1 MSAMYRAHKI
11 RIDCTRE
18 QHSLMM
24 QTAGC
29 ARYAYNW
36 GLEKWGKMYEDWK
49 ADASKEK
56 PSWVNISRQWTIE
69 KPEWANK
76 TSRSAVTCSLRNL
89 GTAFKNFIRRKT
101 KYPKKHKRSQGIS
114 FQLGNDTCSIVG
126 NHLRLPNIGYVKLR
140 EQPRFHGKITGY
152 TVRLIASHWYVTVA
166 FDCPDVP
173 KEAPESVVGI
183 DVGLQ
188 HPAAASDGT
197 VLQLPIDKL
206 QKLEAK
212 KRRAQRALSRSKR
225 NSNARERKRTKLQR
239 IQQRITNIR
248 QDAAHKFTTAV
259 CKNHA
264 TVVTED
270 LDINELKD
278 KAPARSV
285 RRAYNSSLMSTIL
298 WQISYKAVQHIKAPR
313 FFPSTKRCSTCG
325 HIKEAMPPQI
335 RTYHCEAC
343 GAHLD
348 RDENAARNLMLQPW
362 VTR

>member
-1 MSAMYRAHKI
+1 MYRAHKI
-11 RIDCTRE
+11 RIDCTKE
-18 QHSLMM
+18 QHSLLM

-36 GLEKWGKMYEDWK
+36 GLDKWSKMYEAWK
-49 ADASKEK
+49 ADSSLEK
-56 PSWVNISRQWTIE
+56 PSAFKLLNLWTIE

-76 TSRSAVTCSLRNL
+76 TARSAVTCSLNNL
-89 GTAFKNFIRRKT
+89 GTAFKNFSRRKA

-114 FQLGNDTCSIVG
+114 FQIANDKAAIVG
-126 NHLRLPNIGYVKLR
+126 NRLRLPNIDYVKLR
-140 EQPRFHGKITGY
+140 ETPRFQGKITGY
-152 TVRLIASHWYVTVA
+152 TVQYIASHWYVTVA

-188 HPAAASDGT
+188 HPAVASDGT
-197 VLQLPIDKL
+197 VLKLPVEKL

-225 NSNARERKRTKLQR
+225 NSNARKRKRTKLQR
-239 IQQRITNIR
+239 IQQKITNIR
-248 QDAAHKFTTAV
+248 QDAAHKFTTTV
-259 CKNHA
+259 SKNHA

-270 LDINELKD
+270 LNIQELKD

-285 RRAYNSSLMSTIL
+285 RRAYNSSLMGLIL
-298 WQISYKAVQHIKAPR
+298 FQISYKAVHHIKAPKY
-313 FFPSTKRCSTCG
+313 FPSTKRCSACG

-335 RTYHCEAC
+335 RTYHCDAC
-343 GAHLD
+343 GTHLD

>member
-1 MSAMYRAHKI
+1 MFRAHKI
-11 RIDCTRE
+11 RIDCTKE
-18 QHSLMM
+18 QHSLLM

-36 GLEKWGKMYEDWK
+36 GLEKWGKMYEAWK
-49 ADASKEK
+49 ADASQEK
-56 PSWVNISRQWTIE
+56 PRWVNISRIWTIE

-76 TSRSAVTCSLRNL
+76 TSRSPIEQAFRNL
-89 GTAFKNFIRRKT
+89 NAGFQSFFRRKT

-114 FQLGNDTCSIVG
+114 FQISNDKASIVG
-126 NHLRLPNIGYVKLR
+126 NRLRLPNIGYVKLS
-140 EQPRFHGKITGY
+140 ELPRFQGKITGY

-166 FDCPDVP
+166 FDCPDVS

-188 HPAAASDGT
+188 HPAVASDGT
-197 VLQLPIDKL
+197 KLELPLEKL

-248 QDAAHKFTTAV
+248 QDAAHKFTTTV

-270 LDINELKD
+270 LNIQELQK

-285 RRAYNSSLMSTIL
+285 RRAYNSSLMGLIL
-298 WQISYKAVQHIKAPR
+298 FQISYKAVHHVKAPKY
-313 FFPSTKRCSTCG
+313 FPSTKRCSTCG
-325 HIKEAMPPQI
+325 HVKEAMPPQI
-335 RTYHCEAC
+335 RTYHCDHC

>member
-1 MSAMYRAHKI
+1 MYRAHKI
-11 RIDCTRE
+11 RIDCTKE
-18 QHSLMM
+18 QHSLLM

-36 GLEKWGKMYEDWK
+36 GLEKWGKMYEAWK
-49 ADASKEK
+49 ADASKGK
-56 PSWVNISRQWTIE
+56 PSAFKLLNLWTIE
-69 KPEWANK
+69 KPEWASK
-76 TSRSAVTCSLRNL
+76 TARSAVTCAIQNL
-89 GTAFKNFIRRKT
+89 DKGFKGFSRRKT

-114 FQLGNDTCSIVG
+114 FQLGNDTCSIEG
-126 NHLRLPNIGYVKLR
+126 NRLRLPNIGFVKLR
-140 EQPRFHGKITGY
+140 EQPRFQGKITGY
-152 TVRLIASHWYVTVA
+152 TVQLIASHWYVTVA

-188 HPAAASDGT
+188 HPAVASDGT
-197 VLQLPIDKL
+197 KLELPLEKL

-239 IQQRITNIR
+239 IQNKITNIR
-248 QDAAHKFTTAV
+248 QDAVHKFTTTV

-270 LDINELKD
+270 LNINELRS

-285 RRAYNSSLMSTIL
+285 RRAYNSSLMGTIL
-298 WQISYKAVQHIKAPR
+298 WQISYKAVHHIKAPKY
-313 FFPSTKRCSTCG
+313 FPSTKRCSTCG
-325 HIKEAMPPQI
+325 HVKEAMPPNV
-335 RTYHCEAC
+335 RTYHCDHC

>member
-1 MSAMYRAHKI
+1 MYRAHKI
-11 RIDCTRE
+11 RIDCTKE

-36 GLEKWGKMYEDWK
+36 GLDKWQKQYEARK
-49 ADASKEK
+49 ADDTKEK
-56 PSWVNISRQWTIE
+56 PSWVNISRAWTQE

-76 TSRSAVTCSLRNL
+76 TARSAVTCSIQNL
-89 GTAFKNFIRRKT
+89 DKGFKGFFKGQA

-114 FQLGNDTCSIVG
+114 FQLGNTTYSIEG
-126 NHLRLPNIGYVKLR
+126 NRLHLPSIGYVKLR
-140 EQPRFHGKITGY
+140 ETPRFQGKITGY

-166 FDCPDVP
+166 FDCPTVQFD
-173 KEAPESVVGI
+173 APESVVGI

-188 HPAAASDGT
+188 HPAVASDGT
-197 VLQLPIDKL
+197 KLELPIEKL

-212 KRRAQRALSRSKR
+212 KRRAQKALSRSKR
-225 NSNARERKRTKLQR
+225 NSNARKRKRTKLQR
-239 IQQRITNIR
+239 IQNKITNIR
-248 QDAAHKFTTAV
+248 QDAAHKFTTTV

-270 LDINELKD
+270 LDIQELKD

-285 RRAYNSSLMSTIL
+285 RRAYNSSLMGLIL
-298 WQISYKAVQHIKAPR
+298 FQISYKAVHHIKAPKY
-313 FFPSTKRCSTCG
+313 FPSTKRCSTCG
-325 HIKEAMPPQI
+325 HVKEAMPPNI
-335 RTYHCEAC
+335 RTYHCDHC
-343 GAHLD
+343 GANLD

>member
-1 MSAMYRAHKI
+1 MYRAHKI
-11 RIDCTRE
+11 RIDCTKE
-18 QHSLMM
+18 QHSLLM

-36 GLEKWGKMYEDWK
+36 GLEKWGKMYEAWK
-49 ADASKEK
+49 ADSSLEK
-56 PSWVNISRQWTIE
+56 PSRYSVSRLWTLE
-69 KPEWANK
+69 KPEWADK
-76 TSRSAVTCSLRNL
+76 TARDPVTCAFINL
-89 GTAFKNFIRRKT
+89 GTSFKNFFRHNT

-114 FQLGNDTCSIVG
+114 FQVAPDKAAIVG
-126 NHLRLPNIGYVKLR
+126 NRLRLPNIGYVKLR
-140 EQPRFHGKITGY
+140 ETPRFQGKITCY

-173 KEAPESVVGI
+173 REAPESVVGI

-188 HPAAASDGT
+188 HPAVASDGT
-197 VLQLPIDKL
+197 ILQLPVEKL

-239 IQQRITNIR
+239 IQQKITNIR
-248 QDAAHKFTTAV
+248 QDAAHKFTTTV

-270 LDINELKD
+270 LDIQELQK

-285 RRAYNSSLMSTIL
+285 RRAYNSSLMGLIL
-298 WQISYKAVQHIKAPR
+298 FQISYKAVHHIKAPKY
-313 FFPSTKRCSTCG
+313 FPSTKRCSTCG
-325 HIKEAMPPQI
+325 HIKEAMPPNV
-335 RTYHCEAC
+335 RTYHCDHC
-343 GAHLD
+343 GTHLD

>member
-1 MSAMYRAHKI
+1 MYRAHKI
-11 RIDCTRE
+11 RIDCTKE
-18 QHSLMM
+18 QHSLLM

-36 GLEKWGKMYEDWK
+36 GLEKWGKMYEAWK
-49 ADASKEK
+49 ADSSLEE
-56 PSWVNISRQWTIE
+56 PSWTGLARQWTIE
-69 KPEWANK
+69 KPEWASK
-76 TSRSAVTCSLRNL
+76 TARNAVTCSLSNL
-89 GTAFKNFIRRKT
+89 GKAFNNFIRRKA

-114 FQLGNDTCSIVG
+114 FQISNDKAAIVD
-126 NHLRLPNIGYVKLR
+126 NRLRLPNIGYVRLR
-140 EQPRFHGKITGY
+140 ETPRFQGKITGY
-152 TVRLIASHWYVTVA
+152 TVQLIASHWYVTVA
-166 FDCPDVP
+166 FDCPDVH

-188 HPAAASDGT
+188 HPAVASDGT
-197 VLQLPIDKL
+197 KLELPLEKL

-248 QDAAHKFTTAV
+248 QDAVHKFTTTV

-270 LDINELKD
+270 LNINELRS

-285 RRAYNSSLMSTIL
+285 RRAYNSSLMGTIL
-298 WQISYKAVQHIKAPR
+298 RQISYKAVHHIKAPKY
-313 FFPSTKRCSTCG
+313 FPSTKRCSTCG
-325 HIKEAMPPQI
+325 HIKEAMPPNV
-335 RTYHCEAC
+335 RTYHCDHC
-343 GAHLD
+343 GTHLD

>member
-1 MSAMYRAHKI
+1 MYRAHKI
-11 RIDCTRE
+11 RIDCTKE
-18 QHSLMM
+18 QHSLLM

-36 GLEKWGKMYEDWK
+36 GLEKWGKMYEAWK
-49 ADASKEK
+49 ADDTKEK
-56 PSWVNISRQWTIE
+56 PSAFKLMNLWTIE

-76 TSRSAVTCSLRNL
+76 TARSAVTCSIQSLDK
-89 GTAFKNFIRRKT
+89 GFKGFFRGQS

-114 FQLGNDTCSIVG
+114 FQIANDKAAIVDDRR
-126 NHLRLPNIGYVKLR
+126 RLPNIGYVKLR
-140 EQPRFHGKITGY
+140 EQPRFQGKITGY

-188 HPAAASDGT
+188 HPAVASDGT
-197 VLQLPIDKL
+197 ILQLPIEKL

-212 KRRAQRALSRSKR
+212 RRRAQRALSRSHR
-225 NSNARERKRTKLQR
+225 NSKSKERKRTKLQR

-248 QDAAHKFTTAV
+248 QDAAHKFTTTV

-270 LDINELKD
+270 LNIQELKK

-285 RRAYNSSLMSTIL
+285 RRAYNSSLMGLIL
-298 WQISYKAVQHIKAPR
+298 FQISYKAVHHIKAPKY
-313 FFPSTKRCSTCG
+313 FPSTKRCSTCG
-325 HIKEAMPPQI
+325 HIKEAMPPNI

-343 GAHLD
+343 GTHLD

>member
-1 MSAMYRAHKI
+1 MYRAHKI
-11 RIDCTRE
+11 RIDCTKE
-18 QHSLMM
+18 QHSLLM

-36 GLEKWGKMYEDWK
+36 GLEKWQKQYEAWK
-49 ADASKEK
+49 ADDTLEK
-56 PSWVNISRQWTIE
+56 PNWVGLLRTWTIE

-76 TSRSAVTCSLRNL
+76 TARSAVTCSIQNL
-89 GTAFKNFIRRKT
+89 DKGFKGFIKGRT
-101 KYPKKHKRSQGIS
+101 KHPKKHKKSQGIS
-114 FQLGNDTCSIVG
+114 FQIANDKASIVD
-126 NHLRLPNIGYVKLR
+126 NRLRLPNIGYVKLR
-140 EQPRFHGKITGY
+140 EQPRFKGKITGY
-152 TVRLIASHWYVTVA
+152 TVRFVASHWYVTVA

-188 HPAAASDGT
+188 HPAVASDGT
-197 VLQLPIDKL
+197 KLELPIEKL

-212 KRRAQRALSRSKR
+212 KRRAQRALSRSRR
-225 NSNARERKRTKLQR
+225 NSNARKRKRTKFQR

-248 QDAAHKFTTAV
+248 QDAVHKFTTTV

-270 LDINELKD
+270 LEISELQK
-278 KAPARSV
+278 KSPARSV
-285 RRAYNSSLMSTIL
+285 RRAYNSSLMGTIL
-298 WQISYKAVQHIKAPR
+298 WQISYKAVHHIKAPKY
-313 FFPSTKRCSTCG
+313 FPSTKRCSTCG
-325 HIKEAMPPQI
+325 YIKEVMPPQI

-343 GAHLD
+343 GTHLD

>member
-1 MSAMYRAHKI
+1 MYRAHKI
-11 RIDCTRE
+11 RIDCTKE
-18 QHSLMM
+18 QHSLLM

-36 GLEKWGKMYEDWK
+36 GLEKWGKMYEAWK
-49 ADASKEK
+49 ADASQDK
-56 PSWVNISRQWTIE
+56 PSAFKLMTLWTQE

-76 TSRSAVTCSLRNL
+76 TARSSVTCSLSNL
-89 GTAFKNFIRRKT
+89 GTSFKNFLRRKT

-114 FQLGNDTCSIVG
+114 FQVDNAHAAVVG
-126 NHLRLPNIGYVKLR
+126 KRLRLPNIGYVKLR
-140 EQPRFHGKITGY
+140 ETPRFQGKITGY

-183 DVGLQ
+183 DVGLLN
-188 HPAAASDGT
+188 PAVASDGT
-197 VLQLPIDKL
+197 MLELPLEKL

-239 IQQRITNIR
+239 IQNKITNIR
-248 QDAAHKFTTAV
+248 QDAVHKFTSAV

-270 LDINELKD
+270 LNIQELRS

-285 RRAYNSSLMSTIL
+285 RRAYNSSLMGTIL
-298 WQISYKAVQHIKAPR
+298 WQISYKAVHHVKAPKY
-313 FFPSTKRCSTCG
+313 FPSTKRCSTCG

-335 RTYHCEAC
+335 RTYHCDHC

>member
-1 MSAMYRAHKI
+1 MYRAHKI
-11 RIDCTRE
+11 RIDCTKE
-18 QHSLMM
+18 QHSLLM

-36 GLEKWGKMYEDWK
+36 GLEKWGKMYEAWK
-49 ADASKEK
+49 ADSSLEE
-56 PSWVNISRQWTIE
+56 PSWTGLARQWTIE
-69 KPEWANK
+69 KPEWASK
-76 TSRSAVTCSLRNL
+76 TARNAVTCSLSNL
-89 GTAFKNFIRRKT
+89 GKAFNNFIRRKA

-114 FQLGNDTCSIVG
+114 FQISNDKAAIVD
-126 NHLRLPNIGYVKLR
+126 NRLRLPNIGYVKLR
-140 EQPRFHGKITGY
+140 EQPRFQGKITGY
-152 TVRLIASHWYVTVA
+152 TVSKIASHWYVTVA
-166 FDCPDVP
+166 FDCPDAP

-188 HPAAASDGT
+188 HPAVASDGT
-197 VLQLPIDKL
+197 KLELPLEKL

-248 QDAAHKFTTAV
+248 QDAAHKFTTTV

-270 LDINELKD
+270 LNINELRS

-285 RRAYNSSLMSTIL
+285 RRAYNSSLMGTIL
-298 WQISYKAVQHIKAPR
+298 RQISYKAVHHIKAPKY
-313 FFPSTKRCSTCG
+313 FPSTKRCSTCG
-325 HIKEAMPPQI
+325 HIKEAMPPNV
-335 RTYHCEAC
+335 RTYHCDAC
-343 GAHLD
+343 GTHLD

>member
-1 MSAMYRAHKI
+1 MYRAHKI

>member
-1 MSAMYRAHKI
+1 MYRAHKI

-36 GLEKWGKMYEDWK
+36 GLDKWQKQYEAWK
-49 ADASKEK
+49 ANASQEK
-56 PSWVNISRQWTIE
+56 PNYPSVARQWTLE
-69 KPEWANK
+69 RPDWAMK
-76 TSRSAVTCSLRNL
+76 TSRSPVDQAFRNL
-89 GTAFKNFIRRKT
+89 NKGFQGFFQGRT
-101 KYPKKHKRSQGIS
+101 KYPKKHKRAQGIS
-114 FQLGNDTCSIVG
+114 FQVAPDKAAIVD
-126 NHLRLPNIGYVKLR
+126 NRLRLPNIGYVKLR
-140 EQPRFHGKITGY
+140 EIPRFQGKITGY

-188 HPAAASDGT
+188 HPAVASDGT
-197 VLQLPIDKL
+197 KLELPLEKL

-239 IQQRITNIR
+239 IQNKITNIR
-248 QDAAHKFTTAV
+248 QDASHKFTTAV

-270 LDINELKD
+270 LDIQELKD

-285 RRAYNSSLMSTIL
+285 RRAYNSSLMGL
-298 WQISYKAVQHIKAPR
+298 VLFQISYKAVHHIKAPKY
-313 FFPSTKRCSTCG
+313 FPSTKRCSTCG
-325 HIKEAMPPQI
+325 HIKEAMPPNI
-335 RTYHCEAC
+335 RTYHCDHC

>member
-1 MSAMYRAHKI
+1 MYRAHKI
-11 RIDCTRE
+11 RIDCTKE
-18 QHSLMM
+18 QHSLLM

-36 GLEKWGKMYEDWK
+36 ALEKWGKMYEAWK
-49 ADASKEK
+49 SGNSEK
-56 PSWVNISRQWTIE
+56 KPNWVWLLRTWTIE

-76 TSRSAVTCSLRNL
+76 TARSAVTCAIQNL
-89 GTAFKNFIRRKT
+89 DRGFKGFFRGQS

-114 FQLGNDTCSIVG
+114 FQLGNDTCSIEG
-126 NHLRLPNIGYVKLR
+126 NRLRLPNIGFVKLR
-140 EQPRFHGKITGY
+140 EQPRFQGKITGY
-152 TVRLIASHWYVTVA
+152 TVQLIASHWYVTVA

-188 HPAAASDGT
+188 HPAVASDGT
-197 VLQLPIDKL
+197 KLELPLEKL

-239 IQQRITNIR
+239 IQNKITNIR
-248 QDAAHKFTTAV
+248 QDAVHKFTTTV

-270 LDINELKD
+270 LNINELRS

-285 RRAYNSSLMSTIL
+285 RRAYNSSLMGTIL
-298 WQISYKAVQHIKAPR
+298 WQISYKAVHHIKAPKY
-313 FFPSTKRCSTCG
+313 FPSTKRCSTCG
-325 HIKEAMPPQI
+325 HVKEAMPPNV
-335 RTYHCEAC
+335 RTYHCDVC

>member
-1 MSAMYRAHKI
+1 MYRAHKI

-18 QHSLMM
+18 QHSLLM

-36 GLEKWGKMYEDWK
+36 GLDKWSKQYEAWK
-49 ADASKEK
+49 ADASKGK
-56 PSWVNISRQWTIE
+56 PSAFKLMNLWTIE

-76 TSRSAVTCSLRNL
+76 TARSAVTCSIQNL
-89 GTAFKNFIRRKT
+89 DKGFKGFSRRKT

-126 NHLRLPNIGYVKLR
+126 NRLRLPNIGYVKLR
-140 EQPRFHGKITGY
+140 EQPRFQGKITGY
-152 TVRLIASHWYVTVA
+152 TVQLIASHWYVTVA

-188 HPAAASDGT
+188 HPAVASDGT
-197 VLQLPIDKL
+197 VLMLPIEKL

-239 IQQRITNIR
+239 IQQKITNIR
-248 QDAAHKFTTAV
+248 QDAAHKFTTTV
-259 CKNHA
+259 SKNHA

-270 LDINELKD
+270 LDIQELKD

-285 RRAYNSSLMSTIL
+285 RRAYNSSLMGLIL
-298 WQISYKAVQHIKAPR
+298 FQISYKAVHHIKAPKY
-313 FFPSTKRCSTCG
+313 FPSTKRCSSCG
-325 HIKEAMPPQI
+325 HIKEAMPPNV
-335 RTYHCEAC
+335 RTYHCDHC
-343 GAHLD
+343 GSHLD

>member
-1 MSAMYRAHKI
+1 MFRAHKI
-11 RIDCTRE
+11 RIDCTKE

-36 GLEKWGKMYEDWK
+36 GLEKWSKMYEAWK
-49 ADASKEK
+49 SGNSKDK
-56 PSWVNISRQWTIE
+56 PSWVWLLRIWTIE

-76 TSRSAVTCSLRNL
+76 TARSAVTCAIQNL
-89 GTAFKNFIRRKT
+89 DKGFKGFSRRKT

-114 FQLGNDTCSIVG
+114 FQLGNDTCSIEG
-126 NHLRLPNIGYVKLR
+126 KRLRLPNIGYVKLR
-140 EQPRFHGKITGY
+140 EQPRFQGKITGY
-152 TVRLIASHWYVTVA
+152 TVQLIASHWYVTVA

-197 VLQLPIDKL
+197 KLELPLEKL

-212 KRRAQRALSRSKR
+212 RRRAQRALSRSKR

-239 IQQRITNIR
+239 IQNKITNIR
-248 QDAAHKFTTAV
+248 QDAVHKFTTTV

-270 LDINELKD
+270 LNIQELQK

-285 RRAYNSSLMSTIL
+285 RRAYNSSLMGLIL
-298 WQISYKAVQHIKAPR
+298 FQISYKAVHHIKAPKY
-313 FFPSTKRCSTCG
+313 FPSTKRCSTCG
-325 HIKEAMPPQI
+325 HVKEAMPPNV
-335 RTYHCEAC
+335 RTYHCDHC

>member
-1 MSAMYRAHKI
+1 MYRAHKI
-11 RIDCTRE
+11 RIDCTKE
-18 QHSLMM
+18 QHSLLM

-36 GLEKWGKMYEDWK
+36 GLEKWGKMYEAWK
-49 ADASKEK
+49 ADASKGK
-56 PSWVNISRQWTIE
+56 PSAFKLMNLWTIE

-76 TSRSAVTCSLRNL
+76 TARSAVTCSIQNL
-89 GTAFKNFIRRKT
+89 DKGFKGFSRRKA

-114 FQLGNDTCSIVG
+114 FQIANDKAAIVDDR
-126 NHLRLPNIGYVKLR
+126 LRLPNIGYVKLR
-140 EQPRFHGKITGY
+140 ETPRFQGKITGY
-152 TVRLIASHWYVTVA
+152 TVRLVASHWYVTVA

-173 KEAPESVVGI
+173 KEALESVVGI

-188 HPAAASDGT
+188 QPAVASDGT
-197 VLQLPIDKL
+197 VLMLPIEKL

-225 NSNARERKRTKLQR
+225 NSKSKERKRTKLQR

-248 QDAAHKFTTAV
+248 QDAAHKFTTTV

-270 LDINELKD
+270 LDISELQK

-285 RRAYNSSLMSTIL
+285 RRAYNSSLMGTIL
-298 WQISYKAVQHIKAPR
+298 FQISYKAVHHIKAPKY
-313 FFPSTKRCSTCG
+313 FQSTKRCSSCG
-325 HIKEAMPPQI
+325 HIKEAMPPNV
-335 RTYHCEAC
+335 RTYHCDNC

>member
-1 MSAMYRAHKI
+1 MFRAHKI
-11 RIDCTRE
+11 RIDCTKE
-18 QHSLMM
+18 QHSLLM

-36 GLEKWGKMYEDWK
+36 GLEKWGKMYEAWK
-49 ADASKEK
+49 ADSSLEE
-56 PSWVNISRQWTIE
+56 PNWVNISRQWTQE

-76 TSRSAVTCSLRNL
+76 TSRIPVTQAFRNL
-89 GTAFKNFIRRKT
+89 NKGFKNFFRGQSKH
-101 KYPKKHKRSQGIS
+101 PKKHKRSQGIS
-114 FQLGNDTCSIVG
+114 FQLGNDTCSIKG
-126 NHLRLPNIGYVKLR
+126 NRLRLPNIDYVKLS
-140 EQPRFHGKITGY
+140 ETPRFQGKITGY
-152 TVRLIASHWYVTVA
+152 TVQLIASHWYVTVA

-188 HPAAASDGT
+188 HPAVASDGT
-197 VLQLPIDKL
+197 KLELPLEKL

-248 QDAAHKFTTAV
+248 QDAAHKFTTTV

-270 LDINELKD
+270 LNIQELKD
-278 KAPARSV
+278 KAPARNV
-285 RRAYNSSLMSTIL
+285 RRAYNSSLMGTIL
-298 WQISYKAVQHIKAPR
+298 RQISYKAVHHIKAPKY
-313 FFPSTKRCSTCG
+313 FPSTKRCSTCG
-325 HIKEAMPPQI
+325 HIKEAMPPNV
-335 RTYHCEAC
+335 RTYHCDAC
-343 GAHLD
+343 GTHLD

>member
-1 MSAMYRAHKI
+1 MYRAHKI
-11 RIDCTRE
+11 RIDCTKE
-18 QHSLMM
+18 QHSLLM

-36 GLEKWGKMYEDWK
+36 GLEKWGKMYEAWK

-56 PSWVNISRQWTIE
+56 PSAFKLMNLWTIE

-76 TSRSAVTCSLRNL
+76 TARSAVTCSIQNL
-89 GTAFKNFIRRKT
+89 DKGFKGFSRRKT
-101 KYPKKHKRSQGIS
+101 KHPKKHKRSQGIS
-114 FQLGNDTCSIVG
+114 FQLGNDTCSIVD
-126 NHLRLPNIGYVKLR
+126 NRLRLPNIGYVKLR
-140 EQPRFHGKITGY
+140 ELPRFQGKITGY
-152 TVRLIASHWYVTVA
+152 TVQLIASHWYVTVA

-183 DVGLQ
+183 DVGLLN
-188 HPAAASDGT
+188 PAVASDGT

-212 KRRAQRALSRSKR
+212 KRRAQRALSRSQR
-225 NSNARERKRTKLQR
+225 NSKSKERKRTKLQR
-239 IQQRITNIR
+239 IQQKITNIR
-248 QDAAHKFTTAV
+248 QDAAHKFTTTV

-270 LDINELKD
+270 LDISELQK

-285 RRAYNSSLMSTIL
+285 RRAYNSSLMGTIL
-298 WQISYKAVQHIKAPR
+298 FQISYKAVHHIKAPKY
-313 FFPSTKRCSTCG
+313 FPSTKRCSTCG
-325 HIKEAMPPQI
+325 HIKEAMPPNV
-335 RTYHCEAC
+335 RTYHCDAC
-343 GAHLD
+343 GTYLD

>member
-1 MSAMYRAHKI
+1 MYRAHKI
-11 RIDCTRE
+11 RIDCTKE
-18 QHSLMM
+18 QHSLLM

-36 GLEKWGKMYEDWK
+36 GLEKWGKMYEAWK
-49 ADASKEK
+49 ADSSLEE
-56 PSWVNISRQWTIE
+56 PSWTGLARQWTIE
-69 KPEWANK
+69 KPEWASK
-76 TSRSAVTCSLRNL
+76 TARNAVTCSLSNL
-89 GTAFKNFIRRKT
+89 GKAFNNFIRRKA

-114 FQLGNDTCSIVG
+114 FQISNDKAAIVD
-126 NHLRLPNIGYVKLR
+126 NRLRLPNIDYVKLR
-140 EQPRFHGKITGY
+140 EQPRFQGKITGY
-152 TVRLIASHWYVTVA
+152 TVRLIGSHWYVTVA

-173 KEAPESVVGI
+173 REAPESVVGI

-188 HPAAASDGT
+188 HPAVASDGT
-197 VLQLPIDKL
+197 KLELPLEKL

-248 QDAAHKFTTAV
+248 QDAVHKFTTTV

-270 LDINELKD
+270 LNINELRS

-285 RRAYNSSLMSTIL
+285 RRAYNSSLMGTIL
-298 WQISYKAVQHIKAPR
+298 RQISYKAVHHIKAPKY
-313 FFPSTKRCSTCG
+313 FPSTKRCSTCG
-325 HIKEAMPPQI
+325 HIKEAMPPNV
-335 RTYHCEAC
+335 RTYHCDAC
-343 GAHLD
+343 GTHLD

>member
-1 MSAMYRAHKI
+1 MHRAHKI
-11 RIDCTRE
+11 RIDCTKE
-18 QHSLMM
+18 QHSLLM

-36 GLEKWGKMYEDWK
+36 GLEKWGKMYEAWK
-49 ADASKEK
+49 AGNSEEK
-56 PSWVNISRQWTIE
+56 PSWVNISRTWTIE

-76 TSRSAVTCSLRNL
+76 TSRIPVTQAFRNL
-89 GTAFKNFIRRKT
+89 NKGFKNFFRGQSKH
-101 KYPKKHKRSQGIS
+101 PKKHKRSQGIS
-114 FQLGNDTCSIVG
+114 FQLGNDTCSIVD
-126 NHLRLPNIGYVKLR
+126 NRLRLPNIGYVKLR
-140 EQPRFHGKITGY
+140 ETPRFQGKITGY
-152 TVRLIASHWYVTVA
+152 TVQYIASHWYVTVA

-188 HPAAASDGT
+188 HPAVASDGT
-197 VLQLPIDKL
+197 VLMLPLEKL

-248 QDAAHKFTTAV
+248 QDAVHKFTTTV

-270 LDINELKD
+270 LNISELQK

-298 WQISYKAVQHIKAPR
+298 WQISYKAVHHIKAPKY
-313 FFPSTKRCSTCG
+313 FPSTKRCSSCG

-335 RTYHCEAC
+335 RTYHCDHC

>member
-1 MSAMYRAHKI
+1 
-11 RIDCTRE
+11 
-18 QHSLMM
+18 
-24 QTAGC
+24 
-29 ARYAYNW
+29 
-36 GLEKWGKMYEDWK
+36 MYEAWK
-49 ADASKEK
+49 ADASQEK
-56 PSWVNISRQWTIE
+56 PSASKLMNLWTIE
-69 KPEWANK
+69 KPEWAIK
-76 TSRSAVTCSLRNL
+76 TARSAVTCSLNNL
-89 GTAFKNFIRRKT
+89 GISFKNFLRHNT

-114 FQLGNDTCSIVG
+114 FQVDNAHAAIVD
-126 NHLRLPNIGYVKLR
+126 NRIRLPNIGYVRLR
-140 EQPRFHGKITGY
+140 EQPRFQGKITGY
-152 TVRLIASHWYVTVA
+152 TVQKIASHWYVTVA

-188 HPAAASDGT
+188 HPAVASDGT
-197 VLQLPIDKL
+197 VLMLPVEKL

-239 IQQRITNIR
+239 IQQKITNIR
-248 QDAAHKFTTAV
+248 QDAAHKFTTTV
-259 CKNHA
+259 SKNHA

-270 LDINELKD
+270 LDISELQK

-285 RRAYNSSLMSTIL
+285 RRAYNSSLMGTIL
-298 WQISYKAVQHIKAPR
+298 FQISYKAVHHIKAPKY
-313 FFPSTKRCSTCG
+313 FPSTKRCSTCG
-325 HIKEAMPPQI
+325 HVKEAMPPNV
-335 RTYHCEAC
+335 RTYHCDHC